1 MNNSNEGLMYRALAF
16 CIFVILAVLIVLI
29 SVSTVTSV
37 RHSSD
42 SSDPMFLPTDTKT
55 YDEAEPLDT
64 SAQTAN
70 TEKAPDTTEPDTTS
84 DDTTSDDTTSPVTT
98 KPADT
103 TSAPVNPGPPVDPPA
118 ANVTKELEDFL
129 KKYPDAVLGLTADAG
144 QAYIDKMV
152 FLGDSTTYGLRAY
165 KMLSGG
171 RDTLQVWT
179 PKSGTLT
186 LSQASFATIV
196 YPETNEEIT
205 IKEAV
210 SRKKPEYLV
219 ITLGVNGVSFMG
231 EDFFKAEYKKLL
243 ESVIEASP
251 DTKIICQSI
260 FPVARSYAY
269 LSSINNDKIR
279 NANKWIVQV
288 ADEVGVKFIDTY
300 SVLCDAEGW
309 LPESY
314 HNGDGIHLQAESF
327 ELELN
332 NLRTHAY
339 TD

>member
-1 MNNSNEGLMYRALAF
+1 MYRALAF

-37 RHSSD
+37 RHGSD
-42 SSDPMFLPTDTKT
+42 SSDPMFIPTDTKP
-55 YDEAEPLDT
+55 DDRAEPIDT
-64 SAQTAN
+64 GAQT
-70 TEKAPDTTEPDTTS
+70 TDTTEVTNTTAN
-84 DDTTSDDTTSPVTT
+84 DTTSPITT
-98 KPADT
+98 EPADT
-103 TSAPVNPGPPVDPPA
+103 TSAPANDSPPVDPPTT
-118 ANVTKELEDFL
+118 NITKELEDFL
-129 KKYPDAVLGLTADAG
+129 KKYPDTVLGLTADAG
-144 QAYIDKMV
+144 QGYIDKMV

-186 LSQASFATIV
+186 LSNASFATIV

-205 IKEAV
+205 IKEAA

-231 EDFFKAEYKKLL
+231 EDFFKAEYKKII
-243 ESVIEASP
+243 ESVKEVSP

-260 FPVARSYAY
+260 FPVARSYEY
-269 LSSINNDKIR
+269 LGSINNDKIR
-279 NANKWIVQV
+279 AANMWIVEI
-288 ADEVGVKFIDTY
+288 ANEVGVKYIDTY
-300 SVLCDAEGW
+300 SVLCDSEGW

-314 HNGDGIHLQAESF
+314 HNSDGLHLNEQSF
-327 ELELN
+327 TLELN

-339 TD
+339 TN

>member
-1 MNNSNEGLMYRALAF
+1 MNNKNEWLMYKALAF

-37 RHSSD
+37 RDNTD
-42 SSDPMFLPTDTKT
+42 SSDPMFIPTDTKP
-55 YDEAEPLDT
+55 DDRVEPDDT
-64 SAQTAN
+64 DAQTTDTVQA
-70 TEKAPDTTEPDTTS
+70 TDTDAQSSSDTTANDTTS
-84 DDTTSDDTTSPVTT
+84 VIDPEPDDTTSTPIIE
-98 KPADT
+98 
-103 TSAPVNPGPPVDPPA
+103 GPPVTPPPV
-118 ANVTKELEDFL
+118 NITKELEDFR
-129 KKYPDAVLGLTADAG
+129 KKYPDTVLGTTQDAG
-144 QAYIDKMV
+144 QAYINKMV

-165 KMLSGG
+165 SMLSGG

-186 LSQASFATIV
+186 LSNASFATIV

-231 EDFFKAEYKKLL
+231 EDFFKAEYKKML
-243 ESVIEASP
+243 EAVKEASP

-279 NANKWIVQV
+279 AANKWIVEV

-300 SVLCDAEGW
+300 SVLCDSEGW

-314 HNGDGIHLQAESF
+314 HNGDGIHLHAESF
-327 ELELN
+327 TLELN

>member
-1 MNNSNEGLMYRALAF
+1 MNSSNEGLMYRVLAF

-37 RHSSD
+37 RDNTESQ
-42 SSDPMFLPTDTKT
+42 DPMFLPTDTKSDDKT
-55 YDEAEPLDT
+55 EQTDKHTQTTDFWETTVEDT
-64 SAQTAN
+64 PPP
-70 TEKAPDTTEPDTTS
+70 ETTSEDTTS
-84 DDTTSDDTTSPVTT
+84 SIDT
-98 KPADT
+98 ADT
-103 TSAPVNPGPPVDPPA
+103 TSAPSNDGPPVSPPTS
-118 ANVTKELEDFL
+118 NVTKELADFL
-129 KKYPDAVLGLTADAG
+129 KKYPGTVLGLSEDAG

-171 RDTLQVWT
+171 RETLQVWT

-186 LSQASFATIV
+186 LSNASFATIV
-196 YPETNEEIT
+196 YPETGEEIT

-231 EDFFKAEYKKLL
+231 EDFFKAEYKKML
-243 ESVIEASP
+243 ESVIAASP

-260 FPVARSYAY
+260 FPVARSYSY

-279 NANKWIVQV
+279 NANKWIVEV
-288 ADEVGVKFIDTY
+288 ANQVGVKFIDTY
-300 SVLCDAEGW
+300 SVLCDDEGW

-314 HNGDGIHLQAESF
+314 HNGDGIHLHAESF
-327 ELELN
+327 TLELN